1 MKQFM
6 IYIDSL
12 KCDIQFNVG
21 ENAEDNHSI
30 IRLAKVDDLW
40 FHIGGGKPSCHV
52 TASIPITNAYSDS
65 KNSKKGLKYIIKQ
78 GAVLCK
84 SMSKYKSDKNVE
96 IIYTFVKNVECSAE
110 IPGRVTLS
118 NYKTI
123 VI

>member
-1 MKQFM
+1 MKHV
-6 IYIDSL
+6 IVYIDSL
-12 KCDIQFNVG
+12 KSDIQFNIG
-21 ENAEDNHSI
+21 ENAEDNDSI
-30 IRLAKVDDLW
+30 IRLAEADDLW

-52 TASIPITNAYSDS
+52 TASNVITDS
-65 KNSKKGLKYIIKQ
+65 KDKKGLKYIIKQ

-96 IIYTFVKNVECSAE
+96 IVYTFVKNVCCSE

>member
-1 MKQFM
+1 MKHVI
-6 IYIDSL
+6 IYIASL
-12 KCDIQFNVG
+12 KCDIQFNIG
-21 ENAEDNHSI
+21 ENAEDNDSI
-30 IRLAKVDDLW
+30 IRLAEADDLW

-52 TASIPITNAYSDS
+52 TASNVITDS
-65 KNSKKGLKYIIKQ
+65 KNSKDSKKGLKYIITQ

-96 IIYTFVKNVECSAE
+96 IVYTFVKNVCCSE

-123 VI
+123 II